1 MIVATA
7 IQQYEESMDVANK
20 TAYEIAKKQLE
31 SSFDIEKSIGFQEFI
46 QSQNI
51 ELIEEED
58 EEEDEEEEEETKCQG
73 CITNQQNQLAH
84 MEEGGCLYEE

>member
-7 IQQYEESMDVANK
+7 IQQYEESMDEANK

-51 ELIEEED
+51 ELIEEE
-58 EEEDEEEEEETKCQG
+58 EEETTCQG

-84 MEEGGCLYEE
+84 MEECGCLYEE